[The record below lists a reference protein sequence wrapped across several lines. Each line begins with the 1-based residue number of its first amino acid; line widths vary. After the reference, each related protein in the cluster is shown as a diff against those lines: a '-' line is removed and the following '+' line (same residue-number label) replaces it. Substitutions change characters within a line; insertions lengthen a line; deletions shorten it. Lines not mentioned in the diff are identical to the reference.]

1 VDEEKKMTRAK
12 RSNARMSKGGA
23 KSGTRRN
30 LLLVNDLDHFAR
42 KRRGTYKGVGMH
54 AITGDSPKMHAI
66 AYKPL
71 DPKPKP
77 TQIPVTKR
85 QKSKPKKRKRIPVV
99 DVGPKSK
106 PVNNGKSCKNAAPC
120 IY

>member
-1 VDEEKKMTRAK
+1 MDGVK
-12 RSNARMSKGGA
+12 RLG
-23 KSGTRRN
+23 RRN
-30 LLLVNDLDHFAR
+30 I
-42 KRRGTYKGVGMH
+42 KPKH

-77 TQIPVTKR
+77 TQIPVTRR

-99 DVGPKSK
+99 EVGAKSK
-106 PVNNGKSCKNAAPC
+106 PVNNGKSCKNMAPC